1 MYNPMKSIS
10 MTTPAKLL
18 TVLEVTVS
26 GGNTRKKQY
35 VDPENADTIT
45 VGVKT
50 FGGTEKFV
58 NDRLVLEDTATV
70 VTWYRPDITAGCRL
84 LLLDDNSLWEII
96 GRPEDVDRRHQYLII
111 KCRSVSA
118 GA

>member
-18 TVLEVTVS
+18 TVLEVSTS
-26 GGNTRKKQY
+26 AGKTRKKEY
-35 VDPENADTIT
+35 INTDDADIIT
-45 VGVKT
+45 VGAKT
-50 FGGTEKFV
+50 FGGTEKIV

-70 VTWYRPDITAGCRL
+70 ITWYRPDITAGCRL
-84 LLLDDNSLWEII
+84 LFLDDGSLWEII
-96 GRPEDVDRRHQYLII
+96 GRPEEVDRRHQYLII
-111 KCRSVSA
+111 KCRAISA

>member
-1 MYNPMKSIS
+1 MYNPLKNTS

-18 TVLEVTVS
+18 TILEVNTS
-26 GGNTRKKQY
+26 GGKTRKKEY
-35 VDPENADTIT
+35 IDPENADIIT

-50 FGGTEKFV
+50 FGGTEKIV

-70 VTWYRPDITAGCRL
+70 ITWYRPDIAAGCRL
-84 LLLDDNSLWEII
+84 LFLDDSSLWDII

>member
-18 TVLEVTVS
+18 TVLEVSTS
-26 GGNTRKKQY
+26 AGKTRKKEY
-35 VDPENADTIT
+35 INTDDADIIT
-45 VGVKT
+45 VGAKT
-50 FGGTEKFV
+50 FGGTEKIV

-70 VTWYRPDITAGCRL
+70 ITWYRPDITAGCRL
-84 LLLDDNSLWEII
+84 LFLGDGSLWEII

-111 KCRSVSA
+111 KCRAISA

>member
-10 MTTPAKLL
+10 ITTPAKLI
-18 TVLEVTVS
+18 TVLEVVNS

-35 VDPENADTIT
+35 VDPENADIITI
-45 VGVKT
+45 GVKT
-50 FGGTEKFV
+50 YGGIEKIV

-70 VTWYRPDITAGCRL
+70 VTWYRPDIAAGCRL
-84 LLLDDNSLWEII
+84 LFLDDNSLWEII

-111 KCRSVSA
+111 KCRAISA

>member
-1 MYNPMKSIS
+1 MYNPLKNIS

-18 TVLEVTVS
+18 TVLEVTTS
-26 GGNTRKKQY
+26 TGNTRKKEY
-35 VDPENADTIT
+35 IDTENTDIIT

-50 FGGTEKFV
+50 FGGTEKIA

-84 LLLDDNSLWEII
+84 LFLDDNSLWEII

-111 KCRSVSA
+111 KCRAIFA

>member
-1 MYNPMKSIS
+1 MYNPLKSIS
-10 MTTPAKLL
+10 MTTPAKLI
-18 TVLEVTVS
+18 TVLEVNNT
-26 GGNTRKKQY
+26 GGNVRKKQY
-35 VDPENADTIT
+35 IDAETADIIT
-45 VGVKT
+45 VAVKT
-50 FGGTEKFV
+50 FGGTEKIV

-70 VTWYRPDITAGCRL
+70 ITWYRPDITAGCRL

-111 KCRSVSA
+111 KCRSISA

>member
-1 MYNPMKSIS
+1 MYNPIKSIS
-10 MTTPAKLL
+10 MSTPAKLL
-18 TVLEVTVS
+18 TVLEVSTS
-26 GGNTRKKQY
+26 TGNTRKKQY
-35 VDPENADTIT
+35 ISQDDADIIT

-50 FGGTEKFV
+50 FGGTDKIV

-84 LLLDDNSLWEII
+84 LFLDDNSLWEII
-96 GRPEDVDRRHQYLII
+96 GRPEDVARRHQYLII

>member
-1 MYNPMKSIS
+1 MYNPMKSIPI
-10 MTTPAKLL
+10 TTPAKLI
-18 TVLEVTVS
+18 TVLEVVKS
-26 GGNTRKKQY
+26 GGNTRKKQFI
-35 VDPENADTIT
+35 VDVNADIIT

-50 FGGTEKFV
+50 FGGTEKIV

-70 VTWYRPDITAGCRL
+70 ITWYRPDITAGCRL
-84 LLLDDNSLWEII
+84 LFLDDNSLREII

-111 KCRSVSA
+111 KCRSVSS

>member
-1 MYNPMKSIS
+1 MYNPLKSIS
-10 MTTPAKLL
+10 MSTPAKLL
-18 TVLEVTVS
+18 TVLEVVTS
-26 GGNTRKKQY
+26 TGNTRKKQFI
-35 VDPENADTIT
+35 DPENADIIT

-50 FGGTEKFV
+50 YGGTKKIV
-58 NDRLVLEDTATV
+58 NDRLVLEDTATII
-70 VTWYRPDITAGCRL
+70 TWYRPDITAGCRL
-84 LLLDDNSLWEII
+84 LFLDDNSLWEVI

>member
-1 MYNPMKSIS
+1 MYNPLKNIS
-10 MTTPAKLL
+10 MSTPAKLI
-18 TVLEVTVS
+18 TVLDVTTS
-26 GGNTRKKQY
+26 IGNTRKKQY
-35 VDPENADTIT
+35 ISPDDADTIT

-50 FGGTEKFV
+50 FGGTEKIV

-84 LLLDDNSLWEII
+84 LFLDDGSLWEII

-111 KCRSVSA
+111 KCRAISA